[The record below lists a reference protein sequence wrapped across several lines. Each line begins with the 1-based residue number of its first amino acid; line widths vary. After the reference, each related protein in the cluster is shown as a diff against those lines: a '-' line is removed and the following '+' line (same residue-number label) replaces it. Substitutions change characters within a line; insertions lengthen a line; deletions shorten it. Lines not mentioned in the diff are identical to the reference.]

1 MKKNDYWSSLNHH
14 EKNISYVLAPQ
25 ISPLVKFWWE
35 MFLFLVIK
43 CHFCIIIT
51 IATTAVIIIFI
62 ITFASGPCLHIY
74 IYKIR
79 CVSQNIH

>member
-1 MKKNDYWSSLNHH
+1 MKKTDYWSSLKHH
-14 EKNISYVLAPQ
+14 EKIISYVLTLQNYPPA
-25 ISPLVKFWWE
+25 KFCSE
-35 MFLFLVIK
+35 LFLLLVIK

-51 IATTAVIIIFI
+51 IATTAAIIIFI

-74 IYKIR
+74 IYKIP